1 MATKKR
7 GFDRTQRVADLIQK
21 TLGRMLLQD
30 MPDPRFKFVTI
41 VSVTVSRDL
50 GYATVYVSMLQD
62 DPEKIKETVADLN
75 RHAKNLRYQVA
86 QEVDLRVMPELRFV
100 YDESTANGFRIS
112 SLLNAALKKEQK

>member
-1 MATKKR
+1 MVKKR

-21 TLGRMLLQD
+21 TLGRVLLQD
-30 MPDPRFKFVTI
+30 MPDRRFQFVTVI
-41 VSVTVSRDL
+41 SATVSRDL
-50 GYATVYVSMLQD
+50 GYSTVYVSILSD
-62 DPEKIKETVADLN
+62 DAETIKETVADLN
-75 RHAKNLRYQVA
+75 RHAKHLRYQVA

>member
-1 MATKKR
+1 MGTKR

-30 MPDPRFKFVTI
+30 MPDRRFKFVTV

-50 GYATVYVSMLQD
+50 GYATAYVSVLSD
-62 DPEKIKETVADLN
+62 DPEVIKETVADLN
-75 RHAKNLRYQVA
+75 RQAKNLRYHVA

-100 YDESTANGFRIS
+100 FDESTANGFRIS
-112 SLLNAALKKEQK
+112 SLLSAALKKEQK

>member
-1 MATKKR
+1 MGTKR

-30 MPDPRFKFVTI
+30 MPDRRFRFVTV

-50 GYATVYVSMLQD
+50 GYATVYVSVLSD
-62 DPEKIKETVADLN
+62 DAQVIKETVADLN